1 MIIINVKDNQHIIHF
16 RFRNN
21 ILSEAIF
28 QKGDNHSKDLKIFL
42 DSS

>member
-1 MIIINVKDNQHIIHF
+1 MIIIKIYGSQHIIHF